1 VLTST
6 DKFIDEEYSKM
17 TKVEK
22 IYEKEKEDTIN
33 QAINKTE
40 KNAAFEFA
48 KNMLLD
54 GEDIKKIVKYT
65 KLKEEDINKL
75 KELLNL

>member
-1 VLTST
+1 
-6 DKFIDEEYSKM
+6 M

-22 IYEKEKEDTIN
+22 IYEKEKEDAIN